1 MAVSLSSHLM
11 GFSDDTVACSVAQM
25 DEIEDLS
32 TCSVCFS
39 EYNSDKRIA
48 KFLPCFHT
56 FCLKCLRSLS
66 SSTVIITCPLCRNT
80 FTCNNGVDNLPS
92 NICMPFI
99 LPKCPTKLRE
109 LNSCKD
115 RWNAG
120 ACPASQLPNCL
131 AISATQN
138 ILLYP

>member
-25 DEIEDLS
+25 DEIEDLI
-32 TCSVCFS
+32 TVFIHC
-39 EYNSDKRIA
+39 YNNM
-48 KFLPCFHT
+48 
-56 FCLKCLRSLS
+56 S
-66 SSTVIITCPLCRNT
+66 SMWNT
-80 FTCNNGVDNLPS
+80 FTCNNGVDNLLS
-92 NICMPFI
+92 NMYALI